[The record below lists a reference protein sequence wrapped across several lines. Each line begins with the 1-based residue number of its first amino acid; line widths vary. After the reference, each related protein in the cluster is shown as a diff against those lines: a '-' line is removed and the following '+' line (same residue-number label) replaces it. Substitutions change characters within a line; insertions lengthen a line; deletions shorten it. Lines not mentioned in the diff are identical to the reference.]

1 MTNDRFYQRLSEK
14 LADLP
19 DDPAFDAEGTWARIQ
34 LPPRRR
40 AVGAWLWPMGLAA
53 SVLLV
58 GGLWLGL
65 WQSSREDAAMP
76 VAVQRVGEKSP
87 AASEVVV
94 VKPAAA
100 QGQPLAKPSAA
111 RPNAAWFR
119 TLPKVSTAKSEQ
131 VALPDEQPE
140 TTSVANP
147 ELNVSQPEPPL
158 PALSEPAVAEV
169 APQPAPAE
177 TPSTVV
183 LTIPVPG
190 EDAQPV
196 RKPFVT
202 RLFKQWKRYNRGET
216 VDWEDLGLKS
226 FRLTKA
232 RTDSART
239 PN

>member
-19 DDPAFDAEGTWARIQ
+19 DDPAFDAEGAWARIQ
-34 LPPRRR
+34 PPPRRR
-40 AVGAWLWPMGLAA
+40 AVGAWLWPTGMAA

-65 WQSSREDAAMP
+65 WQSSPEDAAMP
-76 VAVQRVGEKSP
+76 VAAQRVGEKTP
-87 AASEVVV
+87 APSEVVV
-94 VKPAAA
+94 VKPVAA
-100 QGQPLAKPSAA
+100 QGQPLAKPNAA
-111 RPNAAWFR
+111 RPNAARFQ
-119 TLPKVSTAKSEQ
+119 TLPKVRVAKSGQ
-131 VALPDEQPE
+131 VALPDEGPQPTFAPDPETEVSQAEPTLPAPHEPTVANASLQPE
-140 TTSVANP
+140 
-147 ELNVSQPEPPL
+147 
-158 PALSEPAVAEV
+158 
-169 APQPAPAE
+169 PAE
-177 TPSTVV
+177 TPGTVV

-232 RTDSART
+232 RTDSTRT